1 MSEPDKQVIRQKIV
15 GTLVKHVR
23 EMAGRSQREL
33 ATSLHVS
40 TYRFR
45 QYEHGE
51 RDLLLP
57 QLETVAELC
66 GVPLGFFFDDQ
77 SPLAG
82 HKIEVLNTDKPR
94 LERKVVGALI
104 RQARLGADK
113 TQKVCAERLGISPR
127 RLAQYEYGEAEIP
140 SAELETLAGFLG
152 VEVSDLAV

>member
-1 MSEPDKQVIRQKIV
+1 MSEPEKQVIRQKIV

-45 QYEHGE
+45 QYEYGE

-77 SPLAG
+77 SSLAG
-82 HKIEVLNTDKPR
+82 HDIEILQTDKPR
-94 LERKVVGALI
+94 LERKIVGTLI
-104 RQARLGADK
+104 RQARLRADK
-113 TQKVCAERLGISPR
+113 TQKACAKKLDISPR
-127 RLAQYEYGEAEIP
+127 RFAQYEYGEAEIP
-140 SAELETLAGFLG
+140 SAELETLARFLS
-152 VEVSDLAV
+152 VEVTDLAQ